1 VNGHA
6 AKNSVPR
13 PQSGQAGVALKLSE
27 GHVRPQRT
35 TTQLFPSLKAGI
47 FDSIE
52 TTWGPKNTD

>member
-1 VNGHA
+1 MG
-6 AKNSVPR
+6 VPR

-52 TTWGPKNTD
+52 TAWGPKNTD